1 MALAAVI
8 RDDRFSLL
16 TVDAG
21 PDVVAI
27 HDRQPVVVP
36 VADWLAWLE
45 DETALVLKPS
55 PGGTLM
61 VRVAEG

>member
-21 PDVVAI
+21 PDVAAI
-27 HDRQPVVVP
+27 HDRQPVVVSM
-36 VADWLAWLE
+36 ADWSAWLG
-45 DETALVLKPS
+45 DETAQVLKPS
-55 PGGTLM
+55 PVGTVM
-61 VRVAEG
+61 VRPAL